1 MLLRG
6 LWPTS
11 VVLLASFVLRAV
23 AVSSLAGIYSLVQRR
38 IPAHA
43 NSFTFT
49 LAPVGGS
56 SFDSFTLRDGENG
69 GIQIDCGSV
78 SGCARGLYTY
88 ASEIGGVDI
97 WWTGSR
103 LDRLPATLP
112 PVGAPITRSA
122 IVPYR
127 YMFNTVTF
135 SYTLAFSTFEDWE
148 LLIDWMALRGVN
160 LPLAW
165 VGFEYTLSEV
175 FHEVGL
181 TDDDIADFFSG
192 PAFQAWNRFGNIQH
206 SWSGTLPTQWIN
218 DQFAL
223 QQQIVPRLVELGM
236 TPVLPS
242 FTGFVPRAMHSLYP
256 NASIVN
262 GSQWA
267 YFDPLYTNDSFLEPF
282 DPLFTTMQTSFIEKQ
297 QAAFGNVSHIYTL
310 DQYNENNPY
319 SGDTTYLANISS
331 ATFASLRAA
340 DPQAIWLMQGWLFY
354 AMESFWTTDLVEAY
368 LGGVPGNDSMIILDL
383 WSEGQP
389 QWERLNSY
397 YGKQWVWCELHDY
410 GGTMGMEGDF
420 YNVTASPLNALAASE
435 SMVGMGLTPEGLE
448 GNEIIYDVLLDQAWS
463 PTVINKTAYASAWAS
478 RRYPISQLP
487 SGAVSAWDILASSVY
502 DNQNQ
507 LVQTPPKSLVE
518 LTPAISGLTDL
529 GSIEA
534 TLPFYDTNTTLVPAL
549 KMLLQAR
556 NESEVLTD
564 VPEYQHDLVD
574 IARQILANRFTD
586 LYNTLIT
593 AYKSP
598 STTYEDVSAA
608 GRPMLELIAD
618 LDSVLL
624 TNENFLLAR
633 WINAARSWAVG
644 NATYADYLEYNAR
657 NQITLWGPQG
667 QISDYASKQW
677 GGLVGT
683 YYASRWEAFISYLVE
698 VKENE
703 EPYNATFV
711 AEKML
716 DIGLQ
721 WDNETWAGSW
731 GTEGDSWDVAERL
744 LERWGLV

>member
-1 MLLRG
+1 MLLSWQ
-6 LWPTS
+6 LP
-11 VVLLASFVLRAV
+11 VLLCASLVYATTSNPQLD
-23 AVSSLAGIYSLVQRR
+23 GIYSLVKRR
-38 IPAHA
+38 MPAHA
-43 NSFTFT
+43 DSFTFT
-49 LAPVGGS
+49 LAPVNGS
-56 SFDSFTLRDGENG
+56 SFDSFTLSDGNDG
-69 GIQIDCGSV
+69 GIHVDCGSV

-88 ASEIGGVDI
+88 VTEIGGVDI

-103 LDRLPATLP
+103 LDQLPANLP
-112 PVGAPITRSA
+112 AVGDPITRSA

-175 FHEVGL
+175 FREVGL
-181 TDDDIADFFSG
+181 TEDDISDFFSG

-206 SWSGTLPTQWIN
+206 YWGGPLPTQWIN

-223 QQQIVPRLVELGM
+223 QKQIVPRLVELGM

-242 FTGFVPRAMHSLYP
+242 FTGFVPPAMHALYP

-267 YFDPLYTNDSFLEPF
+267 FFPALYTNDSFLEPF
-282 DPLFTTMQTSFIEKQ
+282 DPLFSTMQTSFIKKQ

-319 SGDTTYLANISS
+319 SGDTTYLANITS
-331 ATFASLRAA
+331 ATFSSLRAA
-340 DPQAIWLMQGWLFY
+340 DPEAIWLMQGWLFWE
-354 AMESFWTTDLVEAY
+354 MESFWTADRVQAY
-368 LGGVPGNDSMIILDL
+368 LGGVPSNDSMIILDL
-383 WSEGQP
+383 WSEYQP
-389 QWERLNSY
+389 QWERLDSY

-410 GGTMGMEGDF
+410 GGTMGMEGNFD
-420 YNVTASPLNALAASE
+420 NVTASPLNALAAPGS

-463 PTVINKTAYASAWAS
+463 PTVINKTAYASAWAA
-478 RRYPISQLP
+478 RRYYVPDLP
-487 SGAVSAWDILASSVY
+487 SEAISAWDILASTVY
-502 DNQNQ
+502 DNQNP
-507 LVQTPPKSLVE
+507 LVPSSPKSLVE
-518 LTPAISGLTDL
+518 LTPALGLVST
-529 GSIEA
+529 GIE
-534 TLPFYDTNTTLVPAL
+534 TIEPTMLFYDTNTTLVPAL
-549 KMLLQAR
+549 RMLLQAR
-556 NESEVLTD
+556 NQSPALIN

-574 IARQILANRFTD
+574 FTRQILANNFVG
-586 LYNTLIT
+586 LYNTLIS
-593 AYKSP
+593 AYQSLDAT
-598 STTYEDVSAA
+598 SQDVSAA
-608 GRPMLELIAD
+608 GLPMMDLIAD
-618 LDSVLL
+618 MDSILL

-633 WINAARSWAVG
+633 WIGAARNLANG
-644 NATYADYLEYNAR
+644 NTTYANYLEYNAR

-683 YYASRWEAFISYLVE
+683 YYTSRWEAFIDYLVQS
-698 VKENE
+698 KQSGTA
-703 EPYNATFV
+703 YNATFV

-716 DIGLQ
+716 EIGLQ
-721 WDNETWAGSW
+721 WDSETWSGSW
-731 GTEGDSWDVAERL
+731 GVSGDSYGIAEKL
-744 LERWGLV
+744 LEKWS